1 MSCAPTAIETHASR
15 LIFVGDRVYKVKKPV
30 NFPFLDLRT
39 AAARRS
45 VLSLEA
51 QLNRRLSPD
60 VYLGVGEFVDPDGR
74 REPVLCMR
82 RLPDARRLS
91 TLIREEA
98 CTEDDVI
105 GIARKLATFHQL
117 CDIVP
122 ANSTIGSTGQLASLW
137 QDALDVLDDGKGFV
151 PLDQLARL
159 RDLASEYLA
168 GRSPMFSYRRSAGR
182 IRDGHGDLLAD
193 DIFLLPDG
201 VRILDCLEFDPGLR
215 CGDTLLDA
223 AFLAMDIER
232 CGSPSLARSYLD
244 AYRAASADN
253 APTSLSHYYIAYRAV
268 VRAKVAVL
276 RAQQGARTAIAE
288 ARALVQLA
296 LAHLDEARVR
306 LIVVSGLP
314 ASGKSTLAALLQR
327 KWGSSRN
334 ADLLST
340 DMLRDEVVPRT
351 SRLPDE
357 VATGRYS
364 PDQRAEVYRTMFQ
377 RAESAL
383 TSGIDVI
390 LDATFAEHW
399 TQTAVEDLAKT
410 CHAQLIA
417 LRCEVPPAVAR
428 QRLAR
433 RTRGA
438 DTKSEADMD
447 VYRHLADN
455 VDAWPAA
462 RVVDTSVD
470 VAQAFKHASQLIN

>member
-1 MSCAPTAIETHASR
+1 MSGTPTVIDTHASR
-15 LIFVGDRVYKVKKPV
+15 LIFFDDQVYKVKKAV

-39 AAARRS
+39 AAARRRI
-45 VLSLEA
+45 LLLEA

-60 VYLGVGEFVDPDGR
+60 VYLGVGEFVDPEGR

-91 TLIREEA
+91 TLIREDA
-98 CTEDDVI
+98 CTEGDVI
-105 GIARKLATFHQL
+105 DIARKLATFHQM

-122 ANSTIGSTGQLASLW
+122 AKSTIGSTGQLASLW
-137 QDALDVLDDGKGFV
+137 QDALDVLEGGAGFV
-151 PLDQLARL
+151 PSDQLARL
-159 RDLASEYLA
+159 RELANEYLD
-168 GRSPMFSYRRSAGR
+168 GRSSLFAHRRSAGR
-182 IRDGHGDLLAD
+182 VRDGHGDLLAD

-201 VRILDCLEFDPGLR
+201 VRILDCLEFDPALR

-244 AYRAASADN
+244 AYRDASADD
-253 APTSLSHYYIAYRAV
+253 APTSLGHYYIAYRAI
-268 VRAKVAVL
+268 VRAKVAAL
-276 RAQQGARTAIAE
+276 RAQQGARTALAD
-288 ARALVQLA
+288 ARALAALA
-296 LAHLDEARVR
+296 LAHLEEARVR

-314 ASGKSTLAALLQR
+314 ASGKSTLASLLQR
-327 KWGSSRN
+327 KWGSRR
-334 ADLLST
+334 AGVLLSS
-340 DMLRDEVVPRT
+340 DVLRDEVVPRA
-351 SRLPDE
+351 SRHPDE

-383 TSGIDVI
+383 TSGVDVI
-390 LDATFAEHW
+390 LDATFADAW
-399 TQTAVEDLAKT
+399 THTAVADLAKT

-417 LRCEVPPAVAR
+417 LRCEVPIAMAR

-438 DTKSEADMD
+438 DTRSEADID
-447 VYRHLADN
+447 VYRYLAEN

-462 RVVDTSVD
+462 HAVDTSVD
-470 VAQAFKHASQLIN
+470 VAQAFKQVSQLIK